1 MKRRMKLLNI
11 FWFCVI
17 GWVLLLIIYFPKKS
31 EFGTIHA
38 PPPIRSEISW
48 NSILVTPT
56 SQWHPNVQFN
66 RSRPDHLPEE
76 TGNRKDDADQQKIN
90 TKPLQKSAA
99 NYTKR
104 PARTLPEDWLEYY
117 SNGRD
122 VVRALWRGNVSSRML
137 SLRLQRAFQKY
148 VDKNSY
154 RVSYRSP
161 QNKQL
166 DQKQL
171 EKQALLC
178 QLKQHARVRV
188 LDGTEEPFASLGWK
202 HLVPSDHLDKLPG
215 TPFRTCAVV
224 SSAGSILNSLLG
236 KEIDSHDAVLR
247 FNAAPTQGFHKDVG
261 KKTTIRI
268 INSQV
273 LANSEHRFNRSSLYK
288 NITLVG
294 WDPAPY
300 SADLEKWYREPDF
313 DLFTGYE
320 DRRRRSPSQP
330 FYILH
335 PAFIWSLWTM
345 LQTNTEEN
353 IQPNPPSTGYI
364 GIAVMMN
371 LCESVD
377 VYEFIPSKRHTTRC
391 HYYEALRDMACTLG
405 AYHPLLYEKL
415 LVRRMSTA
423 SIAEL
428 SEKGKVTLPG
438 FSKISCPP

>member
-236 KEIDSHDAVLR
+236 KEIGEFLKV
-247 FNAAPTQGFHKDVG
+247 K
-261 KKTTIRI
+261 
-268 INSQV
+268 
-273 LANSEHRFNRSSLYK
+273 YK
-288 NITLVG
+288 
-294 WDPAPY
+294 
-300 SADLEKWYREPDF
+300 PDF

>member
-236 KEIDSHDAVLR
+236 KEIGDM
-247 FNAAPTQGFHKDVG
+247 
-261 KKTTIRI
+261 
-268 INSQV
+268 
-273 LANSEHRFNRSSLYK
+273 
-288 NITLVG
+288 
-294 WDPAPY
+294 
-300 SADLEKWYREPDF
+300 WYREPDF

-364 GIAVMMN
+364 
-371 LCESVD
+371 
-377 VYEFIPSKRHTTRC
+377 
-391 HYYEALRDMACTLG
+391 
-405 AYHPLLYEKL
+405 EKHFNH
-415 LVRRMSTA
+415 
-423 SIAEL
+423 
-428 SEKGKVTLPG
+428 
-438 FSKISCPP
+438 FSS